1 MQYCGTVCRAGG
13 GVRQTAAVAVD
24 ALERITNLVAL
35 LLETRAPLTL
45 EQIANE
51 LRGQYPA
58 GEAALRGAFER
69 DKAMLREIGVPIDS
83 EVLAGADAGKTAY
96 RIDRRRYELSDLELT
111 PDETRALQAAVAAA
125 RLSEA
130 DFGLLKLGAEGHAT
144 GSVVANVP
152 DDPSLPLLREAAA
165 QHAVAAFGYRGVARE
180 LQPYAVLLREG
191 TWYVIGHDLGHGEV
205 RTYRVD
211 RIDGTVKVG
220 APDAFV
226 RPEGFDVRSV
236 FPDDPRLLG
245 DEPASRAV
253 VRVDATRAGR
263 VLGAVPEQDVVR
275 RLDDGGV
282 EVSVP
287 CANAAAFR
295 SWLFGLGEHAEVLSP
310 PEVRTAVVEW
320 LREMA
325 GRR

>member
-1 MQYCGTVCRAGG
+1 M
-13 GVRQTAAVAVD
+13 AVD

-51 LRGQYPA
+51 LRGQYPP

-96 RIDRRRYELSDLELT
+96 RIDRRRYELSDLDLT
-111 PDETRALQAAVAAA
+111 PEETRALQAAVAAA

-130 DFGLLKLGAEGHAT
+130 DFGLLKLGADGHAA
-144 GSVVANVP
+144 GAVVANVP
-152 DDPSLPLLREAAA
+152 DDPALPLLREAAA
-165 QHAVAAFGYRGVARE
+165 HRAVATFTYRGTARE
-180 LQPYAVLLREG
+180 LHPYAVLLREG
-191 TWYVIGHDLGHGEV
+191 AWYVIGHDVGHGHV

-211 RIDGTVKVG
+211 RIEGTVKVG
-220 APDAFV
+220 GGDAFE
-226 RPEGFDVRSV
+226 RPADFDVRAA

-245 DEPASRAV
+245 DEPALRAV
-253 VRVDATRAGR
+253 VRVDAVRAGR
-263 VLGAVPEQDVVR
+263 VLATVPEHDVVR
-275 RLDDGGV
+275 RLDDGAV

-287 CANAAAFR
+287 CANLAAFR
-295 SWLFGLGEHAEVLSP
+295 SWLFGLGPDAEVLSP
-310 PEVRTAVVEW
+310 PEVRAAVVQW
-320 LREMA
+320 LRDLA
-325 GRR
+325 GAR